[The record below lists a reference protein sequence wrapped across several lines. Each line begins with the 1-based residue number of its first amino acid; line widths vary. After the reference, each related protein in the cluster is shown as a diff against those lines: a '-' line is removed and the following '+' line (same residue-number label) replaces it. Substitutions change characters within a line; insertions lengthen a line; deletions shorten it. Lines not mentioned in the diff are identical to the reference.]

1 MAETGYYDYAE
12 KISKM
17 PLAIIIALGAVVLPK
32 MSEVIAS
39 GKIKQGKRLVHT
51 TMWFMEA
58 CAFGLAFG
66 IAGVAPTFVPVFFGA
81 GFERCIYLM
90 SLLSAVIPLICA
102 TNVIGV
108 QYLLPCHKDVQYTL
122 SVSCG
127 AAVNVVINIFAI
139 PQAGAA
145 GAAWATVAAEAV
157 VLAYQAHTVKGELD
171 LKGSL
176 KGALPFALI
185 GLGMFLVLR
194 LLCKVLPMKVLLLIA
209 EVLIGMLLYVVASL
223 IWCYVTKSQ
232 ELKELLPKVAGRLYA
247 LKDRAI

>member
-1 MAETGYYDYAE
+1 M
-12 KISKM
+12 
-17 PLAIIIALGAVVLPK
+17 
-32 MSEVIAS
+32 
-39 GKIKQGKRLVHT
+39 
-51 TMWFMEA
+51 
-58 CAFGLAFG
+58 
-66 IAGVAPTFVPVFFGA
+66 
-81 GFERCIYLM
+81 
-90 SLLSAVIPLICA
+90 
-102 TNVIGV
+102 IGV

-157 VLAYQAHTVKGELD
+157 VLAYQAHTVKG
-171 LKGSL
+171 GL